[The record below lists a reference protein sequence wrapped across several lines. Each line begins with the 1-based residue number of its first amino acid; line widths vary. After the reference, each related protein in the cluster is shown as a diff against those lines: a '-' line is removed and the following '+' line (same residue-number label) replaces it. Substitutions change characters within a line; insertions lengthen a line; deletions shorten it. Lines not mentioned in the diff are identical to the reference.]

1 MAQRI
6 KLSDRPIKR
15 PIKRIVFKDAPA
27 RRVPTAGLGDRLG
40 AEVVGSA
47 PVRGGAPLSRAAL
60 REEVFHR
67 LRSTGGRPGLEGTD
81 RKKIPLTARDWEM
94 VERVAN
100 DISEPGFRPSPMQ
113 VASIVLSVALR
124 QMDESM
130 EEAVKRRL
138 KTTA

>member
-6 KLSDRPIKR
+6 KLSDRPGKR
-15 PIKRIVFKDAPA
+15 PIKRVVFKDAPA

-47 PVRGGAPLSRAAL
+47 PARGGSPLSRAAL
-60 REEVFHR
+60 REEAFRR

-81 RKKIPLTARDWEM
+81 RKKIPLTAGDWEKI
-94 VERVAN
+94 ERVAN

-113 VASIVLSVALR
+113 VASVVLSVALR